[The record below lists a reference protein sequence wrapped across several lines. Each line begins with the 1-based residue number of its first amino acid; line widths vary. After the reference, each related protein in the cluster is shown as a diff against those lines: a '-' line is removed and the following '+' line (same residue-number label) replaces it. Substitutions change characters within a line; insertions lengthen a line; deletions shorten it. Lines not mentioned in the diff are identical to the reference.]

1 MIKIVLAGL
10 DNAGKSS
17 LLLSVNRKFSHLPS
31 LAPTKGSSRSRFDYF
46 GRKIIGF
53 DLGGQKAYRED
64 YLTRPELFFTETD
77 LVFYVVDIQDSARFP
92 ESEDY
97 FTKIVAAMEKL
108 NEAPKIVVIF
118 HKWDPDIHNDEKV
131 EANLAKVKSEF
142 ESLAKQKNLTLSFCT
157 TSIFDRQSIDAMFSI
172 GFRLISSISGI
183 IEKLLVTYYETTSAR
198 ALALL
203 DSENLIL
210 GRYSNDDKD
219 AEILVQTA
227 LVLQTLFNFHQKT
240 GFEVRE
246 SYELSYANGT
256 FIMEKVKD
264 VGEKS
269 YYLWVLTKDVENAHK
284 NIPFFKE
291 DLFPI
296 VGYFFTTEDS

>member
-10 DNAGKSS
+10 DAAGKSS

-31 LAPTKGSSRSRFDYF
+31 LTPTKGSNRTRFDYF

-64 YLTRPELFFTETD
+64 YLARPELFFTETD
-77 LVFYVVDIQDSARFP
+77 LVFYVVDIQDPTRYA

-97 FTKIVAAMEKL
+97 FTKIIAAMAKL
-108 NEAPKIVVIF
+108 HETPKIVLVL
-118 HKWDPDIHNDEKV
+118 HKCDPDIHNDPRIQKDLEMLSSAF
-131 EANLAKVKSEF
+131 ENLAKQHNVMIKSC
-142 ESLAKQKNLTLSFCT
+142 Q

-172 GFRLISSISGI
+172 GFQLISSISGI
-183 IEKLLVTYYETTSAR
+183 IEKLLVTYFETTSAR

-210 GRYSNDDKD
+210 GRYATDEKE

-227 LVLQTLFNFHQKT
+227 LVFQTLFNFHQKT
-240 GFEVRE
+240 GFEARE
-246 SYELSYANGT
+246 SFELPYANGT
-256 FIMEKVKD
+256 FIMEKVKEIE
-264 VGEKS
+264 EKS
-269 YYLWVLTKDVENAHK
+269 YFLWILTKDLENARK
-284 NIPFFKE
+284 NLPFFKE

-296 VGYFFTTEDS
+296 VGYFFTSDK

>member
-1 MIKIVLAGL
+1 MIKIVIAGL

-17 LLLSVNRKFSHLPS
+17 LLLSVNRRFSHLPS
-31 LAPTKGSSRSRFDYF
+31 LTPTKGSNRTRFDYF

-64 YLTRPELFFTETD
+64 YLARPELFFTETD
-77 LVFYVVDIQDSARFP
+77 LVFYVHND
-92 ESEDY
+92 
-97 FTKIVAAMEKL
+97 
-108 NEAPKIVVIF
+108 PKIQ
-118 HKWDPDIHNDEKV
+118 KDLET
-131 EANLAKVKSEF
+131 LSSEF
-142 ESLAKQKNLTLSFCT
+142 ESLAKQHNLMISSCQ
-157 TSIFDRQSIDAMFSI
+157 TSIFDRQTIDAMFSI

-183 IEKLLVTYYETTSAR
+183 IEKLLVTYFETTSAR

-210 GRYSNDDKD
+210 GRYATDDKE

-240 GFEVRE
+240 GFEARE
-246 SYELSYANGT
+246 SFELPYANGT
-256 FIMEKVKD
+256 FIMEKIKD
-264 VGEKS
+264 VQDKS
-269 YYLWVLTKDVENAHK
+269 YFLWILTKDLENARK
-284 NIPFFKE
+284 NLPFFKE

-296 VGYFFTTEDS
+296 VGYFFTSNK

>member
-31 LAPTKGSSRSRFDYF
+31 LAPTKGSSRTRFDYF

-53 DLGGQKAYRED
+53 DLGGQKIYRDD
-64 YLTRPELFFTETD
+64 YLTRPEIFFAETD
-77 LVFYVVDIQDSARFP
+77 LIFYVVDIQDPARFA
-92 ESEDY
+92 ESQDY
-97 FTKIVAAMEKL
+97 FTKIIGAMSKL
-108 NEAPKIVVIF
+108 NELPKIVIIL
-118 HKWDPDIHNDEKV
+118 HKYDPDLHNNDAVQKDLEKLKS
-131 EANLAKVKSEF
+131 EFQNLAK
-142 ESLAKQKNLTLSFCT
+142 QHNLTLTFSI
-157 TSIFDRQSIDAMFSI
+157 TSIFDRQSIDAMFSV

-183 IEKLLVTYYETTSAR
+183 IEKLLITYYETTSAR

-210 GRYSNDDKD
+210 GQYATDEKD

-240 GFEVRE
+240 GFELRE
-246 SYELSYANGT
+246 SFELPYANGT

-264 VGEKS
+264 IQDKS
-269 YYLWVLTKDVENAHK
+269 YFLWVLTKDLENARK

-296 VGYFFTTEDS
+296 VGYFFTTEE

>member
-31 LAPTKGSSRSRFDYF
+31 LAPTKGSIRSRFDYF

-53 DLGGQKAYRED
+53 DLGGQRDYRNE

-77 LVFYVVDIQDSARFP
+77 LLFYVVDIQDPARYA
-92 ESEDY
+92 ESEEY
-97 FTKIVAAMEKL
+97 FTKIISAMEKL
-108 NEAPKIVVIF
+108 NEIPKIVVIL
-118 HKWDPDIHNDEKV
+118 HKWDPDIHNNETIEKGI
-131 EANLAKVKSEF
+131 AKIKTEF
-142 ESLAKQKNLTLSFCT
+142 ESLAKKQNIPLNFCS
-157 TSIFDRQSIDAMFSI
+157 TSIFDRQSIDAMFSV
-172 GFRLISSISGI
+172 GFRLISSVSGI

-210 GRYSNDDKD
+210 GCYSTDEKD

-240 GFEVRE
+240 GFESRE
-246 SYELSYANGT
+246 KIELPYANGT
-256 FIMEKVKD
+256 FIMEKVKEIHD
-264 VGEKS
+264 KS
-269 YYLWVLTKDVENAHK
+269 YYLWILTKDLENARK

-296 VGYFFTTEDS
+296 VGYFFTTEE

>member
-31 LAPTKGSSRSRFDYF
+31 LAPTKGSSRTRFDYF

-53 DLGGQKAYRED
+53 DLGGQKMYRDD
-64 YLTRPELFFTETD
+64 YLARPELFFAETD
-77 LVFYVVDIQDSARFP
+77 LIFYVIDIQDPARYA
-92 ESEDY
+92 ESQEY
-97 FTKIVAAMEKL
+97 FTKIIAAMAKL
-108 NEAPKIVVIF
+108 NQVPKIVIVL
-118 HKWDPDIHNDEKV
+118 HKYDPDIHNNETVQKDLAMLRLEF
-131 EANLAKVKSEF
+131 ENLAKQHNVTITS
-142 ESLAKQKNLTLSFCT
+142 SM

-183 IEKLLVTYYETTSAR
+183 IEKLLITYYETTSAR

-210 GRYSNDDKD
+210 GRYATDEKD

-227 LVLQTLFNFHQKT
+227 LVLQTLFNVHQKN
-240 GFEVRE
+240 GFELRE
-246 SYELSYANGT
+246 SFELPYANGT

-264 VGEKS
+264 VEEKS
-269 YYLWVLTKDVENAHK
+269 YYLWVLTKDLENARK

-296 VGYFFTTEDS
+296 VGYFFTSDK

>member
-53 DLGGQKAYRED
+53 DLGGQRAYRDD
-64 YLTRPELFFTETD
+64 YLARPELFFTETD
-77 LVFYVVDIQDSARFP
+77 LVFYVVDIQDPKRFA

-97 FTKIVAAMEKL
+97 FTKIIVAMEKL
-108 NEAPKIVVIF
+108 NEAPKIVVIL
-118 HKWDPDIHNDEKV
+118 HKWDPDIHNDDAVKKDLEK
-131 EANLAKVKSEF
+131 LKSEF
-142 ESLAKQKNLTLSFCT
+142 DNLAKQKNIELKFCT
-157 TSIFDRQSIDAMFSI
+157 TSIFDRPSIDSMFSI
-172 GFRLISSISGI
+172 GFRLISSVSGI

-210 GRYSNDDKD
+210 GHYATDEKD

-240 GFEVRE
+240 GFEMRE
-246 SYELSYANGT
+246 SFELSYGNGT

-269 YYLWVLTKDVENAHK
+269 YFLWVLTKDLENARK

-296 VGYFFTTEDS
+296 VGYFFTTEE

>member
-31 LAPTKGSSRSRFDYF
+31 LAPTKGSSRTRFDYF

-53 DLGGQKAYRED
+53 DLGGQKIYRDD
-64 YLTRPELFFTETD
+64 YLTRPEIFFAETD
-77 LVFYVVDIQDSARFP
+77 LIFYVVDIQDPARFA
-92 ESEDY
+92 ESQDY
-97 FTKIVAAMEKL
+97 FTKIIGAMSKL
-108 NEAPKIVVIF
+108 NELPKIVIIL
-118 HKWDPDIHNDEKV
+118 HKYDPDLHNNDVVQKDLEKLKS
-131 EANLAKVKSEF
+131 EFQNLAK
-142 ESLAKQKNLTLSFCT
+142 QHNLTLTFSV
-157 TSIFDRQSIDAMFSI
+157 TSIFDRQSIDAMFSV

-183 IEKLLVTYYETTSAR
+183 IEKLLITYYETTSAR

-210 GRYSNDDKD
+210 GQYATDEKD

-240 GFEVRE
+240 GFELRE
-246 SYELSYANGT
+246 SFELPYANGT

-264 VGEKS
+264 IQDKS
-269 YYLWVLTKDVENAHK
+269 YFLWVLTKDLENARK

-296 VGYFFTTEDS
+296 VGYFFTTDE

>member
-31 LAPTKGSSRSRFDYF
+31 LAPTKGSSRTRFDYF

-53 DLGGQKAYRED
+53 DLGGQRAYRED
-64 YLTRPELFFTETD
+64 YLTRPELFFAETD
-77 LVFYVVDIQDSARFP
+77 LIFYVIDIQDPKRYA
-92 ESEDY
+92 ESQEY
-97 FTKIVAAMEKL
+97 FTKIIAAMEKL
-108 NEAPKIVVIF
+108 NEVPKIVVIL
-118 HKWDPDIHNDEKV
+118 HKWDPDIHTDAVIEKD
-131 EANLAKVKSEF
+131 LAKLKIEF
-142 ESLAKQKNLTLSFCT
+142 EKLAKKNDLTLNFCT

-210 GRYSNDDKD
+210 GQYASDEKD

-240 GFEVRE
+240 GFEMRE
-246 SYELSYANGT
+246 SFELSYANGT

-269 YYLWVLTKDVENAHK
+269 FFLWVLTKDLENARK

-296 VGYFFTTEDS
+296 VGYFFTTEE